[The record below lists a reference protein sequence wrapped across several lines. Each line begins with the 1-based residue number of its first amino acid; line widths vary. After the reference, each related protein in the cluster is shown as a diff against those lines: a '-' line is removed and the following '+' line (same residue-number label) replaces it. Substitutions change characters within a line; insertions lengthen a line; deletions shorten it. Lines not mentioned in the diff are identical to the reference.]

1 MLPPTQVSLIIPT
14 YNRQEIVFQTLQ
26 YITGQS
32 ISGFEV
38 IVVDQTIEKD
48 SNLENFKNDIFEYKY
63 LIITETGLPNAR
75 NVGAENAKG
84 DILVFIDD
92 DSIPDSNLVQSYMDL
107 FKSAD
112 QEIWCFGGKVIEKNT
127 DMFKENESI
136 VGGMITWYGKTLKN
150 FDTEK
155 SGKCEWAPGGN
166 FAVKRSKFLD
176 IGGFDK
182 NFIGNA
188 ILEDGDFGYT
198 ISEMGGYV
206 MYSPKPIIEHLRI
219 PTGGTRVDNPSKGMY
234 YRAHN
239 TVYFMRKHKIHLRIF
254 PAFLYLNGVA
264 IKDLVFRKHGLTAI
278 VWNWLGF
285 ANGLMTK
292 LPS

>member
-1 MLPPTQVSLIIPT
+1 MTPNQVSLIIPT
-14 YNRQEIVFQTLQ
+14 YNRQEIVLGTLRSL
-26 YITGQS
+26 IRQS

-38 IVVDQTIEKD
+38 ILVDQTTAKDVDLEKFRNNTFD
-48 SNLENFKNDIFEYKY
+48 YKY
-63 LIITETGLPNAR
+63 IKITETGLPNAR

-92 DSIPDSNLVQSYMDL
+92 DSIPAADLIQSYLGL
-107 FKSAD
+107 FNIHEKNV
-112 QEIWCFGGKVIEKNT
+112 WCIGGRVIEKNT
-127 DMFKENESI
+127 TMFKESDSI
-136 VGGMITWYGKTLKN
+136 VGGWITWYGKTLKN
-150 FDTEK
+150 FDTDK

-166 FAVKRSKFLD
+166 FAVKKRHYFKVA
-176 IGGFDK
+176 GFDK

-198 ISEMGGYV
+198 ISEQGGSV
-206 MYSPKPIIEHLRI
+206 MYSSKPSIEHLRI
-219 PTGGTRVDNPSKGMY
+219 PTGGTRTNTPSKGMY

-239 TVYFMRKHKIHLRIF
+239 TVYFMRKHKIHLRIL
-254 PAFLYLNGVA
+254 PAFIYLNGVA
-264 IKDLVFRKHGLTAI
+264 IKDLLFRKHGLTAI

-285 ANGLMTK
+285 AKGFMTK

>member
-1 MLPPTQVSLIIPT
+1 MLPLNQVSLIIPT
-14 YNRQEIVFQTLQ
+14 YNRQEIVFKTLQ
-26 YITGQS
+26 SITGQS

-38 IVVDQTIEKD
+38 IIVDQTIEKD

-63 LIITETGLPNAR
+63 LKIMETGLPNAR

-92 DSIPDSNLVQSYMDL
+92 DSIPDVNLVQSYMDL

-136 VGGMITWYGKTLKN
+136 VGGWITWYGKTLKN
-150 FDTEK
+150 FVSDE
-155 SGKCEWAPGGN
+155 SGDCEWAAGGN

-176 IGGFDK
+176 ISGFDK

-188 ILEDGDFGYT
+188 MLEDGDFGYT
-198 ISEMGGYV
+198 IRENGGKIW
-206 MYSPKPIIEHLRI
+206 YSPMPAIEHLRI
-219 PTGGTRVDNPSKGMY
+219 PTGGTRSDSTSKGMY
-234 YRAHN
+234 FRAHN
-239 TVYFMRKHKIHLRIF
+239 TVYFMRKHGMIKNLIPGLF
-254 PAFLYLNGVA
+254 YLNGVA
-264 IKDLVFRKHGLTAI
+264 LKDLLRKKHGLTAI
-278 VWNWLGF
+278 FWCWFGF
-285 ANGLMTK
+285 LKGLTTT
-292 LPS
+292 LSR